1 MSEASRKKPPAPEPD
16 PDPDL
21 LDEADQE
28 AESEAGDEALP
39 PESEHTDEPV
49 ASPVLDAER
58 RRLHDRLDDPHLRR
72 RVLRFIIRKHSLAE
86 DVAEDVTQEAFARAC
101 RAKNIPPESAK
112 LFPWLRRFA
121 NYCSLEHQRK
131 VATHTAREQADE
143 RIDEH
148 ALERSPEDE
157 RAADVARIASDLAR
171 EDPRHT
177 ESLQM
182 WHARAEGVPIV
193 AIAVEAN
200 LTEEAAKKRMQRFA
214 QLVQQR
220 WVEAS
225 AALVAAVAALLLYL
239 HTRVPYPTPKPTG
252 PDPVAMLAP
261 LPPPLPPEVIRNE
274 GLERCTEEKWE
285 ECLAILERAGRADP
299 VGNHTP
305 TVQAAKTKALN
316 ELKKKMIQEDRDRA
330 APRPR

>member
-1 MSEASRKKPPAPEPD
+1 MSDASLMKPPAPEPD

-28 AESEAGDEALP
+28 AESEAGDKALP
-39 PESEHTDEPV
+39 PESEQTDEPV

-58 RRLHDRLDDPHLRR
+58 RRLHDRLDDPHLRER
-72 RVLRFIIRKHSLAE
+72 ILRYLMGRHGLAK
-86 DVAEDVTQEAFARAC
+86 DVADDVTQEAFLRAY
-101 RAKNIPPESAK
+101 RAKEIPPESK
-112 LFPWLRRFA
+112 PLFPWLRRFA
-121 NYCSLEHQRK
+121 NYCRKDHQRK
-131 VATHTAREQADE
+131 VAKDTAREQADE
-143 RIDEH
+143 RIEERV
-148 ALERSPEDE
+148 LERSPEDE
-157 RAADVARIASDLAR
+157 RAADVARIANDLAR
-171 EDPRHT
+171 EDPRHI

-182 WHARAEGVPIV
+182 WKARADGVPIV

-239 HTRVPYPTPKPTG
+239 HTRVPYPTPTPTG

-299 VGNHTP
+299 VGNHAP
-305 TVQAAKTKALN
+305 AVQAAKMKALS
-316 ELKKKMIQEDRDRA
+316 ELKKRMIQEDRDRA
-330 APRPR
+330 ARPR